1 MVCFYFYSVACKK
14 KYQAPLVPITPM
26 PSFSD
31 MDTPELKNRL
41 NR

>member
-1 MVCFYFYSVACKK
+1 MKK
-14 KYQAPLVPITPM
+14 DQVPLVPITPM

-41 NR
+41 TR

>member
-1 MVCFYFYSVACKK
+1 MVFIYSVACKK
-14 KYQAPLVPITPM
+14 KNQAPLVPITPM

-31 MDTPELKNRL
+31 MDTPELKNSL